1 MATETYWY
9 GLNWAEKN
17 WIVDFNLDS
26 EIITRTIINPK
37 TNNKNNR
44 LCLRGSWHLHFW
56 VIFKCKGCFDD
67 CRDLH
72 SRISVTEFSYKLCFL
87 CMHELI
93 PEPVTHIRSRKN
105 YNNISNAKTGMFGLA
120 RKLITKCHN
129 RLEST
134 LYNRQGVYPYL
145 KDSHGPDIQFWPQPS
160 LNPIFSASFSP
171 N

>member
-1 MATETYWY
+1 MINNCKQDHIHYS
-9 GLNWAEKN
+9 LS
-17 WIVDFNLDS
+17 DS
-26 EIITRTIINPK
+26 VSYLSIKFACFQWN
-37 TNNKNNR
+37 
-44 LCLRGSWHLHFW
+44 FW
-56 VIFKCKGCFDD
+56 PHNYAPIDD

-134 LYNRQGVYPYL
+134 LYNRQGVGIL
-145 KDSHGPDIQFWPQPS
+145 FRGFLSVMSHGQWTHHASPFGIPSKKKCPAEFLNFFWLKS
-160 LNPIFSASFSP
+160 G
-171 N
+171 

>member
-1 MATETYWY
+1 MIIQERTQVLPWGNEVERK
-9 GLNWAEKN
+9 LNILKN
-17 WIVDFNLDS
+17 MLFF
-26 EIITRTIINPK
+26 K
-37 TNNKNNR
+37 
-44 LCLRGSWHLHFW
+44 GSWHLHFW

-134 LYNRQGVYPYL
+134 LYNRQGVGGVQGQVEGSGL
-145 KDSHGPDIQFWPQPS
+145 W
-160 LNPIFSASFSP
+160 
-171 N
+171 